1 MGALL
6 SVSSAL
12 QAPPLHAKRAAP
24 LQSTIDRAANRE
36 QTDAV
41 GRYCADD
48 KQPQRRATSTVKVG
62 QVRIGSSDPIV
73 LQTMG
78 TTDTND
84 VQASVEQILRCKEA
98 GADMVR
104 LTVQGIGEAKN
115 SLKIREQLDAQGVH
129 IPLVA
134 DMHFNRKAAM
144 IACEAYDK
152 IRVNP
157 GNFADGRKTFEE
169 IDYDV
174 ACGVRCYS
182 TRGDGVRVGHVP
194 DFAVSCRDAASVAS
208 GATDTLSPRPDT
220 HTRVTSRRWRRLDGV
235 EADAVGA
242 RATRHTVAINTGP
255 AAVRG
260 RARLHRA
267 DVHAACR
274 KVQGAR
280 TSN

>member
-1 MGALL
+1 MRAPALVGALL

-12 QAPPLHAKRAAP
+12 QAPVLKAPRAAP

-36 QTDAV
+36 ATDAV

-48 KQPQRRATSTVKVG
+48 KAPTRRDTSTVKVG

-174 ACGVRCYS
+174 RGGVRCF
-182 TRGDGVRVGHVP
+182 H
-194 DFAVSCRDAASVAS
+194 AIDAFPSSA
-208 GATDTLSPRPDT
+208 
-220 HTRVTSRRWRRLDGV
+220 RWRRGGR
-235 EADAVGA
+235 DAVGA
-242 RATRHTVAINTGP
+242 RATHHKVAINTGP
-255 AAVRG
+255 AAVR
-260 RARLHRA
+260 R
-267 DVHAACR
+267 
-274 KVQGAR
+274 
-280 TSN
+280 

>member
-1 MGALL
+1 MRAPALVGALL

-36 QTDAV
+36 KTDAV

-174 ACGVRCYS
+174 TGGVLG
-182 TRGDGVRVGHVP
+182 TRRRRVW
-194 DFAVSCRDAASVAS
+194 FDAIDAFPSRGGRRRSESHASR
-208 GATDTLSPRPDT
+208 GRYQ
-220 HTRVTSRRWRRLDGV
+220 HRTRSSSRTSAPTSRKRL
-235 EADAVGA
+235 
-242 RATRHTVAINTGP
+242 RP
-255 AAVRG
+255 
-260 RARLHRA
+260 
-267 DVHAACR
+267 
-274 KVQGAR
+274 
-280 TSN
+280 

>member
-1 MGALL
+1 MRAPALVGALL

-12 QAPPLHAKRAAP
+12 QAPQLHAKRAAP
-24 LQSTIDRAANRE
+24 LQSTLDRAANRE

-174 ACGVRCYS
+174 RGGVLLF
-182 TRGDGVRVGHVP
+182 TRRWRVRFDGIDAFP
-194 DFAVSCRDAASVAS
+194 SRDGRRRSESHASH
-208 GATDTLSPRPDT
+208 GRYQ
-220 HTRVTSRRWRRLDGV
+220 HRTRSSSRTSAPTSRRRSRRL
-235 EADAVGA
+235 
-242 RATRHTVAINTGP
+242 
-255 AAVRG
+255 
-260 RARLHRA
+260 
-267 DVHAACR
+267 
-274 KVQGAR
+274 
-280 TSN
+280 

>member
-1 MGALL
+1 MRAPALVGALR
-6 SVSSAL
+6 SGSSAL
-12 QAPPLHAKRAAP
+12 QAPLPKAPRAAP
-24 LQSTIDRAANRE
+24 LASTIDRAANRE
-36 QTDAV
+36 KTDAV

-152 IRVNP
+152 IRVNL

-174 ACGVRCYS
+174 TGGVRCFP
-182 TRGDGVRVGHVP
+182 R
-194 DFAVSCRDAASVAS
+194 AAMA
-208 GATDTLSPRPDT
+208 
-220 HTRVTSRRWRRLDGV
+220 
-235 EADAVGA
+235 
-242 RATRHTVAINTGP
+242 
-255 AAVRG
+255 
-260 RARLHRA
+260 
-267 DVHAACR
+267 
-274 KVQGAR
+274 
-280 TSN
+280 

>member
-1 MGALL
+1 MRAPALVGALL

-12 QAPPLHAKRAAP
+12 QAPVLKTPRAAP
-24 LQSTIDRAANRE
+24 LASTIDRAANRE
-36 QTDAV
+36 KTDAV

-48 KQPQRRATSTVKVG
+48 KAPTRRDTSTVKVG

-174 ACGVRCYS
+174 RGGVRCY
-182 TRGDGVRVGHVP
+182 TRGDGMRVGHVLG
-194 DFAVSCRDAASVAS
+194 FAATCRDAASVAS
-208 GATDTLSPRPDT
+208 K
-220 HTRVTSRRWRRLDGV
+220 VVVSRRWRRVPPIRRRRDPEGDGV
-235 EADAVGA
+235 WTRRVKGA
-242 RATRHTVAINTGP
+242 C
-255 AAVRG
+255 
-260 RARLHRA
+260 L
-267 DVHAACR
+267 D
-274 KVQGAR
+274 
-280 TSN
+280 

>member
-1 MGALL
+1 MRTAVFASLL
-6 SVSSAL
+6 GLSSAL
-12 QAPPLHAKRAAP
+12 QAPLVRTPRAAP
-24 LQSTIDRAANRE
+24 LASTIDRAANRE
-36 QTDAV
+36 ATDAV

-48 KQPQRRATSTVKVG
+48 KAPTRRDTSTVKVG

-174 ACGVRCYS
+174 RGRRPLFYAL
-182 TRGDGVRVGHVP
+182 GDGVRVGHVP
-194 DFAVSCRDAASVAS
+194 DFAATCRDFASMAS
-208 GATDTLSPRPDT
+208 GATHTPSPRPNT
-220 HTRVTSRRWRRLDGV
+220 HSRVTSRRWRRLDGV
-235 EADAVGA
+235 EVDAVGA
-242 RATRHTVAINTGP
+242 RATHH
-255 AAVRG
+255 G
-260 RARLHRA
+260 RYQHRTRSSSKMSEPTSRKRLH
-267 DVHAACR
+267 H
-274 KVQGAR
+274 
-280 TSN
+280 

>member
-174 ACGVRCYS
+174 RGGVRCS
-182 TRGDGVRVGHVP
+182 TR
-194 DFAVSCRDAASVAS
+194 AAMA
-208 GATDTLSPRPDT
+208 
-220 HTRVTSRRWRRLDGV
+220 
-235 EADAVGA
+235 
-242 RATRHTVAINTGP
+242 
-255 AAVRG
+255 
-260 RARLHRA
+260 
-267 DVHAACR
+267 
-274 KVQGAR
+274 
-280 TSN
+280 

>member
-174 ACGVRCYS
+174 TGGVLG
-182 TRGDGVRVGHVP
+182 TRRRRVWFDAIDAFPSRGGRRRSESHASRGRYQHRTRSSSRTKGPTSRKRSRPWSSGARSSDELLGLVRTTGPSRH
-194 DFAVSCRDAASVAS
+194 VSCPST
-208 GATDTLSPRPDT
+208 ATA
-220 HTRVTSRRWRRLDGV
+220 RRAWSK
-235 EADAVGA
+235 
-242 RATRHTVAINTGP
+242 
-255 AAVRG
+255 VRWSS
-260 RARLHRA
+260 
-267 DVHAACR
+267 
-274 KVQGAR
+274 R
-280 TSN
+280 TSAAN

>member
-1 MGALL
+1 MRAPALVGALL

-104 LTVQGIGEAKN
+104 LIVQGIGEAKN

-174 ACGVRCYS
+174 GSGVLY
-182 TRGDGVRVGHVP
+182 T
-194 DFAVSCRDAASVAS
+194 
-208 GATDTLSPRPDT
+208 
-220 HTRVTSRRWRRLDGV
+220 RRWR
-235 EADAVGA
+235 ESGA
-242 RATRHTVAINTGP
+242 R
-255 AAVRG
+255 
-260 RARLHRA
+260 
-267 DVHAACR
+267 
-274 KVQGAR
+274 
-280 TSN
+280 S

>member
-36 QTDAV
+36 KTDAV

-174 ACGVRCYS
+174 CGGVRCYS

-194 DFAVSCRDAASVAS
+194 DFAATCRDVASMAS
-208 GATDTLSPRPDT
+208 GATHTPSPRPNT
-220 HTRVTSRRWRRLDGV
+220 HARGSSRRWRRLDGV
-235 EADAVGA
+235 EADAVGE
-242 RATRHTVAINTGP
+242 RATHHTVAINTGP

-260 RARLHRA
+260 RARLHRG
-267 DVHAACR
+267 DVHAAR
-274 KVQGAR
+274 GEMQGIGK
-280 TSN
+280 SY

>member
-1 MGALL
+1 MRAPALVGALL

-12 QAPPLHAKRAAP
+12 QAPQLHAKRAAP
-24 LQSTIDRAANRE
+24 LASTIDRAANRE
-36 QTDAV
+36 KTDAV

-104 LTVQGIGEAKN
+104 LTVQGIGEARN

-174 ACGVRCYS
+174 RGGVRCFHAIDAFPSRGGRRRGESNASQGRYQHR
-182 TRGDGVRVGHVP
+182 TRSSSRTSAP
-194 DFAVSCRDAASVAS
+194 
-208 GATDTLSPRPDT
+208 
-220 HTRVTSRRWRRLDGV
+220 TSRKRL
-235 EADAVGA
+235 
-242 RATRHTVAINTGP
+242 RP
-255 AAVRG
+255 
-260 RARLHRA
+260 
-267 DVHAACR
+267 
-274 KVQGAR
+274 
-280 TSN
+280 

>member
-1 MGALL
+1 MRTAVFASLL
-6 SVSSAL
+6 GLSSAL
-12 QAPPLHAKRAAP
+12 QAPVLKAPRAAP
-24 LQSTIDRAANRE
+24 LASTIDRAANRE
-36 QTDAV
+36 KTDAV

-48 KQPQRRATSTVKVG
+48 KAPTRRDTSTVKVG

-174 ACGVRCYS
+174 RGGVRCF
-182 TRGDGVRVGHVP
+182 H
-194 DFAVSCRDAASVAS
+194 AIDAFP
-208 GATDTLSPRPDT
+208 TSP
-220 HTRVTSRRWRRLDGV
+220 RWRRGGR
-235 EADAVGA
+235 DAVGA
-242 RATRHTVAINTGP
+242 SATHHKVAINTGP
-255 AAVRG
+255 AAVR
-260 RARLHRA
+260 R
-267 DVHAACR
+267 
-274 KVQGAR
+274 
-280 TSN
+280 